1 VDSHKCSTYLKHRY
15 ERMVKVNT
23 VSLHLLPVRWRIQRK
38 GLDILMRIV
47 EANTACLCLLP
58 VMGMLPRMELNN
70 KQRMDQYNMQRLV
83 NQKRT
88 IQQLQ

>member
-1 VDSHKCSTYLKHRY
+1 MDSHKFSTYLKHRS

-23 VSLHLLPVRWRIQRK
+23 VSLHLLPVRWRIQKK

-47 EANTACLCLLP
+47 EDNTACLCLLP

-83 NQKRT
+83 NQLRT